1 MIPNEKLWDALNQR
15 SITAHPQ
22 SINHERFER
31 RHAEYKSEKNKSSMK
46 EHLEKIRPHV
56 HNMID
61 ALNKSGEWKMYQAMK
76 PKFVSSTNTNEKCT
90 MFLRLIVV

>member
-1 MIPNEKLWDALNQR
+1 
-15 SITAHPQ
+15 
-22 SINHERFER
+22 
-31 RHAEYKSEKNKSSMK
+31 MK

-61 ALNKSGEWKMYQAMK
+61 ALNKSSEWKMYQAMK